1 MTVRKLG
8 GATIEKVEEICGPGF
23 KPHRMFPKFNQEAF
37 DAQKGWMLPEHVEA
51 GSDRLVG
58 SVHTWIVKTPRHTIL
73 IDTCLGNDKQRTNP
87 GWRNLDTP
95 FLGRLKACAPRPAAG
110 AFAQSC
116 AAVLKESCLMLRAY
130 PLMLSVMRRL
140 RPVLVQIEKHDRDL
154 GNQLRRASASV
165 ALNLAEGSG
174 SAGGTRNARYRTAL
188 GSARE
193 TGACIDV
200 AEALG
205 YVERVE
211 TLLLDELDQV
221 RAILVRV
228 TM

>member
-1 MTVRKLG
+1 
-8 GATIEKVEEICGPGF
+8 
-23 KPHRMFPKFNQEAF
+23 
-37 DAQKGWMLPEHVEA
+37 ML
-51 GSDRLVG
+51 
-58 SVHTWIVKTPRHTIL
+58 K
-73 IDTCLGNDKQRTNP
+73 
-87 GWRNLDTP
+87 
-95 FLGRLKACAPRPAAG
+95 
-110 AFAQSC
+110 
-116 AAVLKESCLMLRAY
+116 AY
-130 PLMLSVMRRL
+130 PLMLSVLRRL

-174 SAGGTRNARYRTAL
+174 SAGGTRTARYRTAL

-211 TLLLDELDQV
+211 RLLLEELDQV